1 MVQEVVKV
9 LVAEDKCKILKN
21 FLEDFFFA
29 TKIFIIKQYFIMNIN
44 ELKQFVDKRVDEEL
58 ENEGKIKDALLGLGA
73 AGAMAF
79 TALNSG
85 DGSLDNRYQQASQN
99 YKYTEEAY
107 QKWCQDH
114 ELNPDDAYV
123 LDQYNEVIGN
133 DLQESKSRYIRRMML
148 VENMVRKEL
157 KRQLREREKKIMKRK
172 SIIRG

>member
-1 MVQEVVKV
+1 
-9 LVAEDKCKILKN
+9 
-21 FLEDFFFA
+21 
-29 TKIFIIKQYFIMNIN
+29 MNIN

-58 ENEGKIKDALLGLGA
+58 ENEGKINKDVLLGLGA

-85 DGSLDNRYQQASQN
+85 DGGLDDRYQQASQN

-114 ELNPDDAYV
+114 ELNPDDTYV

-133 DLQESKSRYIRRMML
+133 GLQESKYIHRRML

-157 KRQLREREKKIMKRK
+157 KRQLRERRQ
-172 SIIRG
+172 